1 MKKKTFWSP
10 FTAIGLTLGM
20 IFFLWTPGVSGDKD
34 MKFQGEIVGLAC
46 LLSHGA
52 MGKGGGHKKCAIKC
66 VENGQPIGLLT
77 DEGKVYILYAGMKD
91 FKPFETAKAHTGT
104 RVEVTGVVGKLENL
118 EGLTVNAVRPL

>member
-1 MKKKTFWSP
+1 MKKKTYRSSLS
-10 FTAIGLTLGM
+10 AIGLTLGM

-46 LLSHGA
+46 LLSHGD
-52 MGKGGGHKKCAIKC
+52 MGKGEGHKKCAINC
-66 VENGQPIGLLT
+66 VEKGQPIGLLT

-91 FKPFETAKAHTGT
+91 FKPFETAKAHAGT
-104 RVEVTGVVGKLENL
+104 RVEITGVVGKLGAL